1 MTAEEIKQ
9 TYTMRE
15 IAERYGIKVKRDG
28 MCCCPFHGEKHP
40 SMKIYND
47 SFYCFACGKNGDIFT
62 FIQEMDHCDF
72 KAAFL
77 SLGGTYENKTMESR
91 MALYRAQKSREKRR
105 IEEDR
110 KRQKLNEYIDDI
122 KFHRYM
128 LSILDEGTDAFWNH
142 LDKLHMAL
150 LFVENMEGGGYK

>member
-40 SMKIYND
+40 SMKIYKD
-47 SFYCFACGKNGDIFT
+47 SFHCFACGKNGDIFT
-62 FIQEMDHCDF
+62 FVQEIEHCDF
-72 KAAFL
+72 KTAFL

-105 IEEDR
+105 VEEDR
-110 KRQKLNEYIDDI
+110 KKRKLNKYIDDI
-122 KFHRYM
+122 RFHRYM
-128 LSILDEGTDAFWNH
+128 LSILEEGSDEFWYH

-150 LFVENMEGGGYK
+150 LLAENMEGGGNR

>member
-47 SFYCFACGKNGDIFT
+47 SFHCFACGKNGDIFT
-62 FIQEMDHCDF
+62 FVQEIEHCDF
-72 KAAFL
+72 KTAFL

-110 KRQKLNEYIDDI
+110 KKQKLNEYIDDI

-128 LSILDEGTDAFWNH
+128 IGIIEEGTDAFWNH

-150 LFVENMEGGGYK
+150 LLAENMEGGGYK